1 MSTGIP
7 PRKGVKQL
15 SSSISLEYNG
25 KHPENWFFEQPC
37 KEFFHVLDQN
47 GGGKNKFFFGDNADV
62 LRYLLKSGF
71 SNKVRLVY
79 IDPPFATAS
88 DFVSRNQIHAYSD
101 SICGS
106 EFVEFLRERLVL
118 LRELLASDGSIY
130 LHLDGKMAFQM
141 KIIMDEIFGENNYIS
156 CYQIPTLQA

>member
-1 MSTGIP
+1 M
-7 PRKGVKQL
+7 
-15 SSSISLEYNG
+15 
-25 KHPENWFFEQPC
+25 
-37 KEFFHVLDQN
+37 
-47 GGGKNKFFFGDNADV
+47 
-62 LRYLLKSGF
+62 
-71 SNKVRLVY
+71 RLVY

-141 KIIMDEIFGENNYIS
+141 KIIMDEILEKITAGHLLQERNVVLRIIPKYIWQCSGLYHVLLENKCI
-156 CYQIPTLQA
+156 CME

>member
-101 SICGS
+101 SIC
-106 EFVEFLRERLVL
+106 
-118 LRELLASDGSIY
+118 A
-130 LHLDGKMAFQM
+130 
-141 KIIMDEIFGENNYIS
+141 
-156 CYQIPTLQA
+156 

>member
-47 GGGKNKFFFGDNADV
+47 GGGKNKFFLVIMLMFYV
-62 LRYLLKSGF
+62 IF
-71 SNKVRLVY
+71 SNRV
-79 IDPPFATAS
+79 F
-88 DFVSRNQIHAYSD
+88 
-101 SICGS
+101 
-106 EFVEFLRERLVL
+106 
-118 LRELLASDGSIY
+118 
-130 LHLDGKMAFQM
+130 
-141 KIIMDEIFGENNYIS
+141 
-156 CYQIPTLQA
+156 PTKCAWCI